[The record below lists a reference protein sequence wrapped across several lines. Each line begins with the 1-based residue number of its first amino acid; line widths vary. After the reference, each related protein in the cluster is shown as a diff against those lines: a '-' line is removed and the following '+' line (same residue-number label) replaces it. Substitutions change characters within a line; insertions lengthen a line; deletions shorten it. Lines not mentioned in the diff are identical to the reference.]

1 MVRRALVSTA
11 GLLAC
16 LLTLLVCRHTVE
28 IQPAFNFGIVSDA
41 DQVIKV
47 LPESGSGPVQVS
59 KNGYRVFDL
68 DSIVTDGDDS
78 ASTIRWSLTPGPSL
92 NVWLNGDTAL
102 IGPAANQVGESYAVF
117 TATDPGGLSVSW
129 TCPVAVFDSFRIN
142 VPDININGVG
152 PGDSATVAVDFVYKF
167 SLKRE
172 LTWGA
177 PSYDPTYLD
186 KCYLSGSPDS
196 LRLTAHAK
204 ASGTTG
210 IYLTVRDTVNHVT
223 FSYSTLANIK

>member
-1 MVRRALVSTA
+1 MVGRVLTSMIV
-11 GLLAC
+11 GLAVFC
-16 LLTLLVCRHTVE
+16 ACRHTTDFAPRLE
-28 IQPAFNFGIVSDA
+28 TGTVSDTT
-41 DQVIKV
+41 QLIGV
-47 LPESGSGPVQVS
+47 LPDSGAVQIS
-59 KNGYRVFDL
+59 KNGYRKFDL
-68 DSIVTDGDDS
+68 DAIVTDQDD
-78 ASTIRWSLTPGPSL
+78 AAPTIRWSLSPGSLL
-92 NVWLNGDTAL
+92 NVILKGDTAL
-102 IGPAANQVGESYAVF
+102 IGPAANQVGESYVVF
-117 TATDPGGLSVSW
+117 TATDPGGLSASK